1 MPQKPPVWSR
11 INREH
16 ALTRG
21 LVGCWLFNEGG
32 GAFAHDAVG
41 GAYNRADL
49 INGPAWVPG
58 TDGRCLSFDGVDDYV
73 KTTRNDFD
81 LCANTGS
88 PLTFVALINPALSGA
103 AARQGIVNIGEFN
116 DLNFSSVFMILSA
129 TGELIWSI
137 DPAGTTASSGL
148 LAAANKWQN
157 VAMVRNASE
166 VRFFLESNKAV
177 VANASANGV
186 GSDPIIIGGAARNG
200 ALGSFYFAGKI
211 GFVMVYNRAL
221 SDGEVQQL
229 FADPYALFA
238 EEETLGF
245 VAASGGALSA
255 ALTETVAA
263 TDAYSET
270 AAMAAALAE
279 SAAASDAFSA
289 TAAFGSALSESVAA
303 GDAWT
308 ATASFAS
315 SLAESVAA
323 TDGFSATGAFTA
335 SLSET
340 VAASDTV
347 GTGFVAAWTSS
358 VAASDAVSATFSG
371 TSTGA
376 ETAAATDSVSAV
388 LQATG
393 AMTETVTA
401 GDSFTAVL
409 SATAVLTE
417 TANASD
423 GFAAVPGQVITG
435 PYRIQTLNSE
445 TSGHAGSVAA
455 LLSDGRRSAEVT
467 E

>member
-229 FADPYALFA
+229 FADPYALFQK
-238 EEETLGF
+238 EEDFGKAPAAGATQTINGVGIASTAADGVGSLRLKTGAVGTASTAADGVGSDRLK
-245 VAASGGALSA
+245 VAAVGVASTAADGVGTARLKISAVGVASTAATGVGTLSQGRSLIGVGRGSTAADGVGALRLGMTGSGR
-255 ALTETVAA
+255 A
-263 TDAYSET
+263 TT
-270 AAMAAALAE
+270 A
-279 SAAASDAFSA
+279 
-289 TAAFGSALSESVAA
+289 
-303 GDAWT
+303 
-308 ATASFAS
+308 
-315 SLAESVAA
+315 
-323 TDGFSATGAFTA
+323 ATGAGSARLGCGAVGRSSTA
-335 SLSET
+335 VIGVAGMKLRMVAIGVASIAGDGVGRLSFGLIIDPPFRTQTLAEPFGRAGSRAELLT
-340 VAASDTV
+340 D
-347 GTGFVAAWTSS
+347 
-358 VAASDAVSATFSG
+358 
-371 TSTGA
+371 GA
-376 ETAAATDSVSAV
+376 RKAV
-388 LQATG
+388 LI
-393 AMTETVTA
+393 E
-401 GDSFTAVL
+401 
-409 SATAVLTE
+409 
-417 TANASD
+417 
-423 GFAAVPGQVITG
+423 
-435 PYRIQTLNSE
+435 
-445 TSGHAGSVAA
+445 
-455 LLSDGRRSAEVT
+455 
-467 E
+467 